1 MDAKL
6 NKTIPPLIQ
15 ELTVLKGNH
24 AYTLATTIL
33 PLSILHPHP
42 DPSPPVIPELQGT
55 CGGGKGHFGGKDE
68 GVTMQVLS
76 FPLHPLGLAYPAHD
90 IPKLPSATKLRLWKL
105 YLQTSLLQIHVFQLM
120 LTLLPEYP
128 MGPSPS
134 KSGKYCVSPPPPPT
148 PPQLVSALACFLPGA
163 APWSRTPAP
172 LKLLKTPFQPQ
183 LKRHRLYNSHL
194 SWRSEFMVLLS
205 TAKGP
210 CPNFC

>member
-1 MDAKL
+1 MHPVSNRRSIIISVCFQKQNIRFIEHYSHTFIQKIFFGVLLYVRLYGVDAKL

-55 CGGGKGHFGGKDE
+55 CGGGKGHFGREDE

-105 YLQTSLLQIHVFQLM
+105 YLQTSLLQIHV
-120 LTLLPEYP
+120 
-128 MGPSPS
+128 S
-134 KSGKYCVSPPPPPT
+134 
-148 PPQLVSALACFLPGA
+148 
-163 APWSRTPAP
+163 
-172 LKLLKTPFQPQ
+172 
-183 LKRHRLYNSHL
+183 N
-194 SWRSEFMVLLS
+194 
-205 TAKGP
+205 
-210 CPNFC
+210 